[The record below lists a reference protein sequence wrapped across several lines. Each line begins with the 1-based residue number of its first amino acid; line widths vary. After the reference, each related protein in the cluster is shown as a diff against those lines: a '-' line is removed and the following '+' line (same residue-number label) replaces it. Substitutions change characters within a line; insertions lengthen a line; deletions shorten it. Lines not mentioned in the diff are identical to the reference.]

1 MLDSKLCKVTAIIR
15 IHVIDWWID
24 WLIDDYIE
32 YIIMEDLNHITIH
45 GAHALHIIFDEVNWY
60 IGGSNGNK
68 YLIFTSTDKNKEV
81 STKYIELCNRIK
93 NLIEKINGK
102 PGEYKR
108 VFVKTIFDSN
118 DNLSLEKILKLH
130 NQTIVARSV
139 FQKDDKRYP
148 QIF

>member
-1 MLDSKLCKVTAIIR
+1 
-15 IHVIDWWID
+15 
-24 WLIDDYIE
+24 
-32 YIIMEDLNHITIH
+32 MEDLNHINIH
-45 GAHALHIIFDEVNWY
+45 GEHALHIIFDKVNWY
-60 IGGSNGNK
+60 FGEINGIK
-68 YLIFTSTDKNKEV
+68 YLIFTSTDKNKDV
-81 STKYIELCNRIK
+81 STKYTELYNRIK

-118 DNLSLEKILKLH
+118 DNLSLDKILKLH